1 MPSNTNTNLSLCI
14 VKKKTPKIYAGEK
27 ILFFYLFIV
36 FFVKQLISASL
47 MLANKGREDWYVVIV
62 KHGRRFQ
69 VWKTKPLICRPPDD
83 SKCVCK
89 KIVAPIAVYGENG
102 FLSWP
107 LETFVFLS
115 LWTQSLILGQTMFDI
130 RIMFQ
135 NGGLSAVCS
144 LAYDLWLTGC
154 CSKCAVLHT
163 DLPLLVTF
171 HVKTLRWQLWKYSCW
186 GLKCL
191 KGRFTSDWVD
201 QNWQFVFL
209 DSIFSVSLCSS
220 KQIFRH

>member
-1 MPSNTNTNLSLCI
+1 M
-14 VKKKTPKIYAGEK
+14 VKHAKQYKYKSFTLYNKKQKTKYTPGKK
-27 ILFFYLFIV
+27 FNFLNLFIV
-36 FFVKQLISASL
+36 FFVKQLVSASL
-47 MLANKGREDWYVVIV
+47 LLANKGREDWYVVIV

-69 VWKTKPLICRPPDD
+69 VWKTKLLICRPPDD

-89 KIVAPIAVYGENG
+89 NTPIENG
-102 FLSWP
+102 FLSWT

-115 LWTQSLILGQTMFDI
+115 LWTQPLIFSSNYVWHTYYVSKWWIICGMLV
-130 RIMFQ
+130 
-135 NGGLSAVCS
+135 GLWFC
-144 LAYDLWLTGC
+144 DWQPGC

-171 HVKTLRWQLWKYSCW
+171 HVKTLRWQLWKCSCW

-191 KGRFTSDWVD
+191 KGRFTSEWGD

-209 DSIFSVSLCSS
+209 HIL
-220 KQIFRH
+220 

>member
-14 VKKKTPKIYAGEK
+14 IKKQKTKYRLGK
-27 ILFFYLFIV
+27 KFNFLNLFIV
-36 FFVKQLISASL
+36 FFVKQLVSASL
-47 MLANKGREDWYVVIV
+47 LLANKGREDWYVVIV
-62 KHGRRFQ
+62 KHGRGFQ
-69 VWKTKPLICRPPDD
+69 VWKTKLLICRPPDD

-89 KIVAPIAVYGENG
+89 KIVSVLNSGDICFSELVDSATHFSSNYVWHTYYVSKWWIICSMLVG
-102 FLSWP
+102 
-107 LETFVFLS
+107 
-115 LWTQSLILGQTMFDI
+115 LWFCDWQP
-130 RIMFQ
+130 
-135 NGGLSAVCS
+135 
-144 LAYDLWLTGC
+144 GC

-171 HVKTLRWQLWKYSCW
+171 HVKTLRWQLWKCSCW

-191 KGRFTSDWVD
+191 KGRFTSEWGD

-209 DSIFSVSLCSS
+209 HIIFSVSLCSS